1 MEYVFGTQG
10 EIEVL
15 KTKGDSHTDL
25 TGFHQ
30 IEQTFPDQTITDN
43 FRVVRKIESAE
54 DVEGNCYD
62 WYEIDRHYRA
72 VDKTGPVIQQVLCEQ
87 DELTGTRMSEIEDA
101 MCEQDEMNNERMSAI
116 EDAVC
121 ELDSLVS
128 TLAISEGGTN

>member
-1 MEYVFGTQG
+1 M
-10 EIEVL
+10 
-15 KTKGDSHTDL
+15 
-25 TGFHQ
+25 
-30 IEQTFPDQTITDN
+30 
-43 FRVVRKIESAE
+43 RKIESAE
-54 DVEGNCYD
+54 DEEGNCYD

-72 VDKTGPVIQQVLCEQ
+72 VDKTGPVIQQVNESTAALEDALCEQ

-101 MCEQDEMNNERMSAI
+101 MCEQDEMNDERMSAI